1 MKIVSGLDVDYVGAR
16 NKTEN
21 NVYST
26 EASTIQYKGETEI
39 IIRDELVGFGLA
51 GDGAADMDIVFID
64 PVAMKPLRHLTREG
78 WWFVARD
85 MPHTILAV
93 WND

>member
-1 MKIVSGLDVDYVGAR
+1 MKIVSGLDVNYVGAL

-21 NVYST
+21 SVYSAW
-26 EASTIQYKGETEI
+26 ASTIQYKGEAEI
-39 IIRDELVGFGLA
+39 TIRDIGSLDFDGTIVG
-51 GDGAADMDIVFID
+51 DIVFIN

-85 MPHTILAV
+85 MPRTILAV

>member
-1 MKIVSGLDVDYVGAR
+1 MKIVSGLDVNYVGAL

-21 NVYST
+21 GVYST

-39 IIRDELVGFGLA
+39 VICERPNSLSWV
-51 GDGAADMDIVFID
+51 DGANANRDIVFIN
-64 PVAMKPLRHLTREG
+64 PVAMKPLGHLTREG

-85 MPHTILAV
+85 MPRTILAV

>member
-1 MKIVSGLDVDYVGAR
+1 MKIVSVLDVNYVGAL
-16 NKTEN
+16 NNAEN
-21 NVYST
+21 SVYST

-39 IIRDELVGFGLA
+39 TIRDRLVGFDLGEVWV
-51 GDGAADMDIVFID
+51 DDVDIVFIN

-78 WWFVARD
+78 WWFIARD
-85 MPHTILAV
+85 MPRTILAV